1 MKYLKEIVTAI
12 IVGCLVFIG
21 AYTLGYSKMYKKC
34 ADKEPTVIYIPK
46 EKIVHDTIT
55 DIQWKTRYIDRI
67 DTAWL
72 DRVDTL
78 NIHDTVQVLI
88 PIERV
93 TFDTL
98 TADSVRV
105 KGSISGYNPSL
116 DTLTVEVKTIENNIV
131 IQEPD
136 KKKIR
141 FGFGFAIGF
150 GFIYGK

>member
-1 MKYLKEIVTAI
+1 MKVWEKILI
-12 IVGCLVFIG
+12 ILIAAGMVFIG

-34 ADKEPTVIYIPK
+34 ADKEPTVVYVPK

-116 DTLTVEVKTIENNIV
+116 DTLTVTLKTVNNNVIV
-131 IQEPD
+131 NQPEE
-136 KKKIR
+136 KKLR
-141 FGFGFAIGF
+141 WGWGFALGFGFV
-150 GFIYGK
+150 YGK